1 MKEEWKLV
9 LCQECSL
16 ALNLHSKLGVEH
28 MKKGRDLK
36 SLAHIVF
43 VYLCSQWER
52 QPVGTVFTAC
62 EEKGRKDLKVKA
74 HE

>member
-28 MKKGRDLK
+28 MKKGTRSKVPRTHSVCLP
-36 SLAHIVF
+36 VF
-43 VYLCSQWER
+43 A
-52 QPVGTVFTAC
+52 VGEAAGWDGVH
-62 EEKGRKDLKVKA
+62 GL
-74 HE
+74 

>member
-43 VYLCSQWER
+43 VYLQFA
-52 QPVGTVFTAC
+52 VGEAAGWDGVH
-62 EEKGRKDLKVKA
+62 GL
-74 HE
+74 